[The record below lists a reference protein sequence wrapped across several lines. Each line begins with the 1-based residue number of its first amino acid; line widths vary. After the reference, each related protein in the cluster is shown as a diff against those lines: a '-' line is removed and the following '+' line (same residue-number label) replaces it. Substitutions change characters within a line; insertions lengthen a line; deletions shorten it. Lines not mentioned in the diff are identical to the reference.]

1 MRLSSCL
8 RVVGL
13 EGLAGVHDRPEHVD
27 AAAGQGDDG
36 LMVAFA
42 FAAFAGVEGTASWR
56 GKRAEGRLVED
67 PLEVLVA
74 ASGPAVVAGLAG
86 LAQHRG
92 QPGGGG
98 ELVGGGKAA
107 KVACLS
113 DELGGQG
120 GPHAGQA
127 ADEGRVRVAVEQL
140 AEVGVQPGDP
150 LAAGKRLLGQ
160 LADQAGGQPLGGA
173 GHLLGAG
180 GGKGPIGQGVDVAL
194 GQAAGCCQVPDEPLA
209 SGSADLGW
217 VT

>member
-150 LAAGKRLLGQ
+150 LAQASASWASSRIKLAASRSAGPATCWA
-160 LADQAGGQPLGGA
+160 LAAARARSARAWMWPWGRPPAAARCLMSRWRPAARISAG
-173 GHLLGAG
+173 
-180 GGKGPIGQGVDVAL
+180 
-194 GQAAGCCQVPDEPLA
+194 
-209 SGSADLGW
+209 
-217 VT
+217 